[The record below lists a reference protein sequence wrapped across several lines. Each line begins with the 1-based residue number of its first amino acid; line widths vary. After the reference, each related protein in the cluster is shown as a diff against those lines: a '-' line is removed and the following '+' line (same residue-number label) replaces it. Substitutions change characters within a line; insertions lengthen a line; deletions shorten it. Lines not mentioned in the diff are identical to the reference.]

1 MIKNILIIALISLNF
16 FLCVMFLKRN
26 GAHISEYDKINI
38 HIINERSEVSRSIFQ
53 SFQFEDANLLITDST
68 SQVLDSILDSKE
80 KLILRINFPYCESC
94 VYPVIENIEKYHKNS
109 NQQFLVLTS
118 FPNDDYAEEFHNF
131 MNDKSVRVINISNQD
146 I

>member
-1 MIKNILIIALISLNF
+1 MEHIDQNLIILIQILSMKDRKL
-16 FLCVMFLKRN
+16 
-26 GAHISEYDKINI
+26 
-38 HIINERSEVSRSIFQ
+38 SRSIFQ
-53 SFQFEDANLLITDST
+53 TFQFEDANLLITDST